1 MIASLDELYHSELF
15 FLPVM
20 DENARLVGLE
30 IIATFAAEDGAVRM
44 PTELVA
50 PRLSVEEQ
58 YCLFVEKL
66 ALLETCQHFFIQHK
80 LIAWLNLPP
89 AISDLLLLDSELF
102 SRAARF
108 PFLELAIN
116 ENYPGLNRGKN
127 NETLANLAMHFPLM
141 LANFGAGEA
150 STKAIFDGLFKRVML
165 DKNFIQQRAE
175 MISFEPFMH
184 AIVAQISSSCESLM
198 IAGID
203 TEAMFARAA
212 PLGFSAFQGGL
223 WPPVPVSQ
231 LIKLVQR

>member
-108 PFLELAIN
+108 PFLELA
-116 ENYPGLNRGKN
+116 
-127 NETLANLAMHFPLM
+127 NLAMHFPLM

-203 TEAMFARAA
+203 NEAMFSRAA

>member
-30 IIATFAAEDGAVRM
+30 IIATFATEDGAVRM

-58 YCLFVEKL
+58 CCLFVEKL

-89 AISDLLLLDSELF
+89 AISGLLLDSELF

-116 ENYPGLNRGKN
+116 ENYPGLNQGKE
-127 NETLANLAMHFPLM
+127 NETLANLAIHFSLM

-184 AIVAQISSSCESLM
+184 AIVAQLSSSCESLM

-203 TEAMFARAA
+203 NAAMFARAA

>member
-30 IIATFAAEDGAVRM
+30 IIATFATEDGAVRM

-58 YCLFVEKL
+58 CCLFVEKL

-89 AISDLLLLDSELF
+89 AISGLLLDSELF

-116 ENYPGLNRGKN
+116 ENYPGLNQGN
-127 NETLANLAMHFPLM
+127 ENETLANLAIHFSLM

-184 AIVAQISSSCESLM
+184 AIVAQLSSSCESLM

-203 TEAMFARAA
+203 NEAMFARAA

>member
-1 MIASLDELYHSELF
+1 
-15 FLPVM
+15 
-20 DENARLVGLE
+20 
-30 IIATFAAEDGAVRM
+30 
-44 PTELVA
+44 
-50 PRLSVEEQ
+50 
-58 YCLFVEKL
+58 
-66 ALLETCQHFFIQHK
+66 
-80 LIAWLNLPP
+80 
-89 AISDLLLLDSELF
+89 
-102 SRAARF
+102 
-108 PFLELAIN
+108 
-116 ENYPGLNRGKN
+116 
-127 NETLANLAMHFPLM
+127 M

-184 AIVAQISSSCESLM
+184 AIVAQLSSNESLM

-203 TEAMFARAA
+203 NEAMFARAA

>member
-66 ALLETCQHFFIQHK
+66 ALLETCQHFFIQ
-80 LIAWLNLPP
+80 
-89 AISDLLLLDSELF
+89 
-102 SRAARF
+102 
-108 PFLELAIN
+108 
-116 ENYPGLNRGKN
+116 
-127 NETLANLAMHFPLM
+127 
-141 LANFGAGEA
+141 
-150 STKAIFDGLFKRVML
+150 
-165 DKNFIQQRAE
+165 QRAE

-203 TEAMFARAA
+203 NEAMFSRAA

>member
-89 AISDLLLLDSELF
+89 AISDLLLDSELF

-108 PFLELAIN
+108 PFLELAISWVK
-116 ENYPGLNRGKN
+116 PGQK
-127 NETLANLAMHFPLM
+127 
-141 LANFGAGEA
+141 
-150 STKAIFDGLFKRVML
+150 
-165 DKNFIQQRAE
+165 Q
-175 MISFEPFMH
+175 
-184 AIVAQISSSCESLM
+184 
-198 IAGID
+198 
-203 TEAMFARAA
+203 
-212 PLGFSAFQGGL
+212 
-223 WPPVPVSQ
+223 
-231 LIKLVQR
+231 

>member
-50 PRLSVEEQ
+50 P
-58 YCLFVEKL
+58 
-66 ALLETCQHFFIQHK
+66 CQHFFIQHK

-116 ENYPGLNRGKN
+116 ENYPGLNQGKN

>member
-58 YCLFVEKL
+58 YYLFVEKL

-102 SRAARF
+102 
-108 PFLELAIN
+108 
-116 ENYPGLNRGKN
+116 PG
-127 NETLANLAMHFPLM
+127 
-141 LANFGAGEA
+141 
-150 STKAIFDGLFKRVML
+150 
-165 DKNFIQQRAE
+165 QRA
-175 MISFEPFMH
+175 FRF
-184 AIVAQISSSCESLM
+184 LN
-198 IAGID
+198 
-203 TEAMFARAA
+203 
-212 PLGFSAFQGGL
+212 
-223 WPPVPVSQ
+223 
-231 LIKLVQR
+231 

>member
-30 IIATFAAEDGAVRM
+30 IIATFASEDGAVRM

-89 AISDLLLLDSELF
+89 AISDLLLLD
-102 SRAARF
+102 
-108 PFLELAIN
+108 
-116 ENYPGLNRGKN
+116 
-127 NETLANLAMHFPLM
+127 
-141 LANFGAGEA
+141 
-150 STKAIFDGLFKRVML
+150 
-165 DKNFIQQRAE
+165 
-175 MISFEPFMH
+175 
-184 AIVAQISSSCESLM
+184 
-198 IAGID
+198 
-203 TEAMFARAA
+203 
-212 PLGFSAFQGGL
+212 
-223 WPPVPVSQ
+223 
-231 LIKLVQR
+231 

>member
-15 FLPVM
+15 FLPAM
-20 DENARLVGLE
+20 DKNARLVGLE
-30 IIATFAAEDGAVRM
+30 IIATFATEDGVVRM
-44 PTELVA
+44 PTELVS

-89 AISDLLLLDSELF
+89 VISDLLLDSELF

-116 ENYPGLNRGKN
+116 ESYPGLNQGKE

-141 LANFGAGEA
+141 LANFGAGDA
-150 STKAIFDGLFKRVML
+150 SIKAIFDGLFKRVML

-175 MISFEPFMH
+175 MVSFESFMH

-203 TEAMFARAA
+203 NEAMFARAV
-212 PLGFSAFQGGL
+212 PLGFSALQGGL

>member
-102 SRAARF
+102 PRAARF

-116 ENYPGLNRGKN
+116 ENYPGLNQGKN

-150 STKAIFDGLFKRVML
+150 STKAIFCLL
-165 DKNFIQQRAE
+165 YT
-175 MISFEPFMH
+175 S
-184 AIVAQISSSCESLM
+184 
-198 IAGID
+198 
-203 TEAMFARAA
+203 
-212 PLGFSAFQGGL
+212 
-223 WPPVPVSQ
+223 
-231 LIKLVQR
+231 

>member
-30 IIATFAAEDGAVRM
+30 IIATFATEDGAVRM

-58 YCLFVEKL
+58 CCLFVEKL

-89 AISDLLLLDSELF
+89 AISGLLLLDSELF

-108 PFLELAIN
+108 PFLELTIN
-116 ENYPGLNRGKN
+116 ENYPGLNQGN
-127 NETLANLAMHFPLM
+127 ENETLANLAIHFSLM

-184 AIVAQISSSCESLM
+184 AIVAQLSSSCESLM

-203 TEAMFARAA
+203 NEAMFARAA

>member
-58 YCLFVEKL
+58 Y
-66 ALLETCQHFFIQHK
+66 
-80 LIAWLNLPP
+80 
-89 AISDLLLLDSELF
+89 
-102 SRAARF
+102 
-108 PFLELAIN
+108 
-116 ENYPGLNRGKN
+116 YPGLNQGKN

>member
-89 AISDLLLLDSELF
+89 AISDLLLDSELF
-102 SRAARF
+102 PRAARF

-116 ENYPGLNRGKN
+116 ENYPGLN
-127 NETLANLAMHFPLM
+127 
-141 LANFGAGEA
+141 
-150 STKAIFDGLFKRVML
+150 
-165 DKNFIQQRAE
+165 
-175 MISFEPFMH
+175 
-184 AIVAQISSSCESLM
+184 
-198 IAGID
+198 
-203 TEAMFARAA
+203 
-212 PLGFSAFQGGL
+212 
-223 WPPVPVSQ
+223 
-231 LIKLVQR
+231 

>member
-89 AISDLLLLDSELF
+89 AISDLLLDSELF

-108 PFLELAIN
+108 PFLEF
-116 ENYPGLNRGKN
+116 GLNQGKN

-203 TEAMFARAA
+203 NEAMFSRAA

>member
-1 MIASLDELYHSELF
+1 MSTL
-15 FLPVM
+15 
-20 DENARLVGLE
+20 
-30 IIATFAAEDGAVRM
+30 
-44 PTELVA
+44 
-50 PRLSVEEQ
+50 
-58 YCLFVEKL
+58 
-66 ALLETCQHFFIQHK
+66 FIQHK

-89 AISDLLLLDSELF
+89 AISGLLLDSELF
-102 SRAARF
+102 SRAARY

-116 ENYPGLNRGKN
+116 ENYPGLNHGKE

-150 STKAIFDGLFKRVML
+150 STKAIFDGLFKRIML

-203 TEAMFARAA
+203 NEAMFARAA
-212 PLGFSAFQGGL
+212 PLGFSALQGGL

-231 LIKLVQR
+231 LIRLVQR

>member
-116 ENYPGLNRGKN
+116 ENYPGLNQGKN

-141 LANFGAGEA
+141 LANFGAGRRRL
-150 STKAIFDGLFKRVML
+150 KLFSM
-165 DKNFIQQRAE
+165 
-175 MISFEPFMH
+175 
-184 AIVAQISSSCESLM
+184 
-198 IAGID
+198 
-203 TEAMFARAA
+203 
-212 PLGFSAFQGGL
+212 GFSNESC
-223 WPPVPVSQ
+223 W
-231 LIKLVQR
+231 IKILFSSELK